1 MGDYMQLFRLNEAM
15 RRIVCEFDP
24 FSLLEDEEYSKD
36 DAYGIILE
44 GDEEEENYHTEEMR
58 NMYGGVFS
66 REFILFFG
74 ENLQYYI
81 TEESAGH
88 EALTFSDSVS
98 ISDVVSAG
106 RESRYDLLNDMVVS
120 KTLQDEDTLIQLME
134 EYVMDECFTDKVFT
148 CI

>member
-1 MGDYMQLFRLNEAM
+1 MSDLNEYSY
-15 RRIVCEFDP
+15 IWEKDKEKYV
-24 FSLLEDEEYSKD
+24 LLDDEISKSILFLDDNKIMFYLIED
-36 DAYGIILE
+36 
-44 GDEEEENYHTEEMR
+44 DEEEESYHTEEMR

-81 TEESAGH
+81 TEESSGH

-134 EYVMDECFTDKVFT
+134 EYVIDECFTDKVFT